1 VVVAALIISAVAV
14 LIACLS
20 AWYTYRAAK
29 ANERVA
35 TVAEAQRADEIAH
48 REAAR
53 AAARAADLRVDAV
66 QHPSGSG
73 FAMRL
78 ENHGPSQASN
88 VRLEIVAALGPGDAP
103 GLAEGVEARNLARG
117 DLALV
122 TLAVDYESER
132 GFQCRLS
139 WTDGDGEHE
148 ERRDV
153 HLPGW

>member
-1 VVVAALIISAVAV
+1 
-14 LIACLS
+14 
-20 AWYTYRAAK
+20 
-29 ANERVA
+29 
-35 TVAEAQRADEIAH
+35 
-48 REAAR
+48 
-53 AAARAADLRVDAV
+53 
-66 QHPSGSG
+66 
-73 FAMRL
+73 MRL
-78 ENHGPSQASN
+78 ENRGPSQASN

-103 GLAEGVEARNLARG
+103 GLAEGVEALNLRRG